1 MRYANGNAVAP
12 VCAHEPEPLQLNDCF
27 PAMETRSKYIAEM
40 TIVIEKNYSTAKPST
55 VIISSLITSALPMPT
70 IFSHP
75 AVPLAIGLALGS
87 RIIPGRLLAAGVLA
101 SIVPDFDVAGLH
113 MGIPY
118 ANELGHRGAS
128 HSLVFAIVLGL
139 LAAAFARQLRAARPA
154 AFLFIAA
161 SAVSHG
167 LLDMLTT
174 GGLGVALAWPVSDA
188 RLFFPLRVIRVSPL
202 SVKTFLSARGLAVMM
217 SELLWV
223 WLPAALAG
231 LALHLGTRKQ
241 GKPARQGK
249 KRA

>member
-1 MRYANGNAVAP
+1 M
-12 VCAHEPEPLQLNDCF
+12 
-27 PAMETRSKYIAEM
+27 I
-40 TIVIEKNYSTAKPST
+40 
-55 VIISSLITSALPMPT
+55 PMPT

-87 RIIPGRLLAAGVLA
+87 RRIPGRLLAAGIVA
-101 SIVPDFDVAGLH
+101 SIVPDVDVAGLH

-128 HSLVFAIVLGL
+128 HSLAFAIVLGL
-139 LAAAFARQLRAARPA
+139 LAAAFARPLRASRLA

-167 LLDMLTT
+167 LLDMFTT
-174 GGLGVALAWPVSDA
+174 GGLGVALAWPVSDV
-188 RLFFPLRVIRVSPL
+188 RLFFPVRVIRVSPL
-202 SVKTFLSARGLAVMM
+202 TIKTFLSGRGMVVIV

-231 LALHLGTRKQ
+231 LALYFASGKQ
-241 GKPARQGK
+241 GKR
-249 KRA
+249 RA

>member
-1 MRYANGNAVAP
+1 
-12 VCAHEPEPLQLNDCF
+12 
-27 PAMETRSKYIAEM
+27 
-40 TIVIEKNYSTAKPST
+40 
-55 VIISSLITSALPMPT
+55 MPT

-87 RIIPGRLLAAGVLA
+87 RMIPGRLLAAGVLA
-101 SIVPDFDVAGLH
+101 SIVPDVDVAGLH
-113 MGIPY
+113 LGVPY

-128 HSLVFAIVLGL
+128 HSLAFAIVLGL
-139 LAAAFARQLRAARPA
+139 LAAALARQLRASRLA

-167 LLDMLTT
+167 LLDMFTT

-188 RLFFPLRVIRVSPL
+188 RLFFPVRVIRVSPL
-202 SVKTFLSARGLAVMM
+202 TIKTFLSARGIAVIV

-231 LALHLGTRKQ
+231 LALYVASGKQ
-241 GKPARQGK
+241 GKR
-249 KRA
+249 RA

>member
-1 MRYANGNAVAP
+1 
-12 VCAHEPEPLQLNDCF
+12 
-27 PAMETRSKYIAEM
+27 
-40 TIVIEKNYSTAKPST
+40 
-55 VIISSLITSALPMPT
+55 MPT

-113 MGIPY
+113 MGIAY

-128 HSLVFAIVLGL
+128 HSLAFALVLGL
-139 LAAAFARQLRAARPA
+139 LAAAFAAELRASRLA
-154 AFLFIAA
+154 AFLFIAVC
-161 SAVSHG
+161 AVSHG
-167 LLDMLTT
+167 LLDMFTT

-188 RLFFPLRVIRVSPL
+188 RLFFPVRVIRVSPL
-202 SVKTFLSARGLAVMM
+202 TIKTFLSARGLTVML

-231 LALHLGTRKQ
+231 LALYAACGKAGKA
-241 GKPARQGK
+241 GKPGK
-249 KRA
+249 KGKARAPG